1 MAVAKT
7 KIVLHAGHG
16 KTGTSAIQS
25 ALAISADALLKNGIH
40 YPIDPNERQRAAR
53 FEITSGN
60 WKHNPTIS
68 LSEQCLELAASNAA
82 GHTIVLSSESLFWH
96 LTDFVYQK
104 EQWNEAVDIHV
115 ILAVRE
121 LEEMLSSEYQQR
133 VKRHGESKP
142 FEQFL
147 KRRHF
152 ISSHHKKAAEVLTHL
167 SQQNVPVTLINYS
180 AHKKTISK
188 KVFDALG
195 CSDLFPKEKMGDLV
209 INRSLSQKE
218 LQMLMMINALYYD
231 QFPWISARLSDALAK
246 NLPNTETQR
255 SRISPQ
261 SIEKLYDKNDSYLQ
275 IINSHLSAQ
284 EPLTVQQTLKRDR
297 QTNNPG
303 KRLQKI
309 RQEEEQSVQLIS
321 QTLLEALRNDPT
333 KRLCNETIDTLIKTS
348 QTENTPAHV
357 EVELL
362 EIAKINRPQGQRL
375 GQLLERAQIKKQQSQ
390 TKSIGTDQ

>member
-1 MAVAKT
+1 MVAKT

-25 ALAISADALLKNGIH
+25 ALAISADALLKNGIN

-60 WKHNPTIS
+60 WKHNPAIS
-68 LSEQCLELAASNAA
+68 LSEQCLQLAASNAA

-96 LTDFVYQK
+96 LTDFVKQQ
-104 EQWNEAVDIHV
+104 EQWSEAVEIHV

-147 KRRHF
+147 RRRHF
-152 ISSHHKKAAEVLTHL
+152 ISSHHKKAAEVLTEL
-167 SQQNVPVTLINYS
+167 SQHNIPITLINYS

-188 KVFDALG
+188 RVFEALG
-195 CSDLFPKEKMGDLV
+195 CSDLFPNQKMGDLV

-246 NLPNTETQR
+246 NLPNTQTQR

-261 SIEKLYDKNDSYLQ
+261 SLKRLYEKNDSYLQ
-275 IINSHLSAQ
+275 IINSHLSAE
-284 EPLTVQQTLKRDR
+284 EPLTVKQTVQQDR
-297 QTNNPG
+297 PTNNPA
-303 KRLQKI
+303 KRLETIK
-309 RQEEEQSVQLIS
+309 QEEEQSIQLIS
-321 QTLLEALRNDPT
+321 QTLLEALRDDPT
-333 KRLCNETIDTLIKTS
+333 QRLCNETIDTLIKAS
-348 QTENTPAHV
+348 QAEDTPAHV

-362 EIAKINRPQGQRL
+362 EIAKINRPKGQQL
-375 GQLLERAQIKKQQSQ
+375 GQLLERAQIKKQQS
-390 TKSIGTDQ
+390 

>member
-1 MAVAKT
+1 MAKT
-7 KIVLHAGHG
+7 RIVLHAGHG

-25 ALAISADALLKNGIH
+25 ALAISTDALLKNGIR

-60 WKHNPTIS
+60 WKHNPTTS
-68 LSEQCLELAASNAA
+68 LSQQCLQLAASNSA

-96 LTDFVYQK
+96 LTDFANQK
-104 EQWNEAVDIHV
+104 DQWNDAVEVQV

-147 KRRHF
+147 RRRNF
-152 ISSHHKKAAEVLTHL
+152 ISSHHKKAAEVLERL
-167 SQQNVPVTLINYS
+167 SQQQIPVTLINYS
-180 AHKKTISK
+180 RHKKTISER
-188 KVFDALG
+188 VFDAIECGELYPH
-195 CSDLFPKEKMGDLV
+195 DQMGNLV

-261 SIEKLYDKNDSYLQ
+261 SLEKLYQKNDEYLQ
-275 IINSHLSAQ
+275 IINSHLNPE
-284 EPLTVQQTLKRDR
+284 EPLTVARTLEQDR
-297 QTNNPG
+297 KTKTPPNRSQN
-303 KRLQKI
+303 I
-309 RQEEEQSVQLIS
+309 RQEEEQSIRMIS
-321 QTLLEALRNDPT
+321 QTLLEALRKDPT
-333 KRLCNETIDTLIKTS
+333 QRLSNETIDTLIKTS
-348 QTENTPAHV
+348 QVEDTPAHV

-375 GQLLERAQIKKQQSQ
+375 GQLLERAQMKKQQC
-390 TKSIGTDQ
+390 

>member
-1 MAVAKT
+1 MVAKT

-25 ALAISADALLKNGIH
+25 ALAISADTLLKNGIN
-40 YPIDPNERQRAAR
+40 YPIDTNERQRAAR

-60 WKHNPTIS
+60 WKHNPAIS
-68 LSEQCLELAASNAA
+68 LSEQCLQLAASNAA

-96 LTDFVYQK
+96 LTDFVKQK
-104 EQWNEAVDIHV
+104 EQWSEAVEIHV

-147 KRRHF
+147 RRRHF
-152 ISSHHKKAAEVLTHL
+152 ISSHHKKAAEVLTELTQHNI
-167 SQQNVPVTLINYS
+167 SITLINYS

-188 KVFDALG
+188 RVFEAIG
-195 CSDLFPKEKMGDLV
+195 CGDLFPNQKMSNLV

-218 LQMLMMINALYYD
+218 LQILTMINALYYE

-255 SRISPQ
+255 SRISHQ
-261 SIEKLYDKNDSYLQ
+261 SLEKLYETNENYIQTINRYLR
-275 IINSHLSAQ
+275 SS
-284 EPLTVQQTLKRDR
+284 EPLTCLQTLDRDR
-297 QTNNPG
+297 KLINDP
-303 KRLQKI
+303 KKLQKI
-309 RQEEEQSVQLIS
+309 RKEEEQSINLIS

-333 KRLCNETIDTLIKTS
+333 KNLCNETIDTLIKTS
-348 QTENTPAHV
+348 QDNNIPPNV

-362 EIAKINRPQGQRL
+362 EIAKINRPKGQRL
-375 GQLLERAQIKKQQSQ
+375 GQLLEHAQLKKQQSDA
-390 TKSIGTDQ
+390 K